1 MYKKNTLAI
10 IFKLLISTTISITFV
25 GCASTASNVIE
36 TGAAKVDPNNV
47 GLSVQYSLTD
57 QAFKVKPFY
66 SPSAQEATKPNLI
79 KPTQTTNPS
88 ASADP
93 MNPPLEM
100 DVVAPVPE
108 PTQILPE

>member
-1 MYKKNTLAI
+1 MHKIQHQNIIKCVIAYTL
-10 IFKLLISTTISITFV
+10 LSIALG
-25 GCASTASNVIE
+25 GCASTSTSSME
-36 TGAAKVDPNNV
+36 TGVAKVDPNNV
-47 GLSVQYSLTD
+47 GLSLQYSLTN
-57 QAFKVKPFY
+57 QEFKFKPFY

-79 KPTQTTNPS
+79 KQTQTVNPS